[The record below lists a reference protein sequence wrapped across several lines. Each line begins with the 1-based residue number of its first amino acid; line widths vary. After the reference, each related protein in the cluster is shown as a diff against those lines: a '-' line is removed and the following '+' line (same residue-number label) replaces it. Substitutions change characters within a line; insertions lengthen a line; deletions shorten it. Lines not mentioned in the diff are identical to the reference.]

1 MEPMIGELSVHEIKQ
16 VAIEENLPLT
26 SKTKN
31 SRSRASGLD
40 EDPGVEVLQFANL
53 KAFGT

>member
-1 MEPMIGELSVHEIKQ
+1 MHEIKQ